1 MPELKYSLAL
11 IISLARCLVLVSVLL
26 WVLNILDDF
35 YVRVFDAVTIS
46 LLFTS
51 ILMFMFVFVF
61 VCARSSSVPVK
72 VLMFIDSKN

>member
-1 MPELKYSLAL
+1 M
-11 IISLARCLVLVSVLL
+11 LL

-35 YVRVFDAVTIS
+35 YVRVFDAMTIS

-51 ILMFMFVFVF
+51 ILTFMFVF
-61 VCARSSSVPVK
+61 VCARSSSDPVK